1 MPVINSIAELKDE
14 MAQWRHDLHRNP
26 QTCYEE
32 EFAAGLIAKK
42 LTEWGIPFKDRIA
55 ETGIVATI
63 KGQKTDSGKAL
74 AFRADMDALN
84 MQEKT
89 GLPYASVNDGKMHA
103 CGHDG
108 HTATLLGAAKH
119 LNETRN
125 FDGTIHLVF
134 QPAEEGG
141 NGAHKMITEGLF
153 RDFPCDYIFGLH
165 NYPEVSAGK
174 IAMRIGAIMA
184 SVDEF
189 EIKIEGKG
197 GHAAWPHDTID
208 PIVIAAQ
215 IVTALQTIVSRNVDP
230 IDTMVLSITNLNT
243 GTGAFN
249 VLPDTAIMTG
259 TVRTF
264 KNETREI
271 AKKRITEICS
281 SIASG
286 FGAQAHVD
294 YQYTTDPTINTADGV
309 EIAVAAASQVVGVE
323 NVDTDCPP
331 VMGGEDF
338 GAFLMEKPGAFIF
351 VGQGTDDGD
360 CHHSQGLHS
369 PHYDFNDEILPIGAS
384 WFSKLAE
391 HYMPLEK

>member
-1 MPVINSIAELKDE
+1 
-14 MAQWRHDLHRNP
+14 
-26 QTCYEE
+26 
-32 EFAAGLIAKK
+32 
-42 LTEWGIPFKDRIA
+42 
-55 ETGIVATI
+55 
-63 KGQKTDSGKAL
+63 
-74 AFRADMDALN
+74 
-84 MQEKT
+84 
-89 GLPYASVNDGKMHA
+89 
-103 CGHDG
+103 
-108 HTATLLGAAKH
+108 
-119 LNETRN
+119 
-125 FDGTIHLVF
+125 
-134 QPAEEGG
+134 
-141 NGAHKMITEGLF
+141 
-153 RDFPCDYIFGLH
+153 
-165 NYPEVSAGK
+165 
-174 IAMRIGAIMA
+174 MA